1 MLTQNER
8 LQNLMPP
15 MALHSDT
22 TPCVI
27 RGEGCYLYTEDG
39 RKILDFASGIACN
52 ALGHCH
58 PKIIAAAEKQLHTLI
73 HAGHN
78 VLYYEPYTTLVEKL
92 VEKTGGKYKVYF
104 SNAGAEANEG
114 AMKLAKYATHRP
126 VIISMKNA
134 FHGRTMATAT
144 ITTSNAAYRKY
155 YEPMMPSVYFAEY
168 PYLFRTPY
176 KMEDGK
182 CPKEYMTQFDD
193 LFKKVVDPSMVAG
206 IIMEPIQ
213 GEGGYVVPPVEWL
226 QYVRDLCDKHGI
238 LLIFDEVQSGF
249 GRTGSLFAWQTLG
262 VEPDIFT
269 SAKAIAGGLPLSAVF
284 GKAEIMD
291 KWAKGAHGG
300 TFGGNPVSCAASLAV
315 LEELYEGGVLENC
328 RKMGEIVR
336 AKLHTLQD
344 KYDVIGDVRG
354 VGLMNAMEFVHPED
368 KSPAGD
374 ICGAFKANAL
384 KRDLFLLDCGA
395 DHNNIRLIPPLN
407 VDEETLDIAFE
418 IMDAALAETV
428 NG

>member
-1 MLTQNER
+1 MTQHER
-8 LQNLMPP
+8 SKVLLPP
-15 MALHSDT
+15 MAMHAET
-22 TPCVI
+22 TPCVV

-39 RKILDFASGIACN
+39 RKILDMASGIATN

-58 PKIIAAAEKQLHTLI
+58 PKVIAAAEKQLHTLI

-78 VLYYEPYTTLVEKL
+78 ILYYEPYTTLMEKL
-92 VEKTGGKYKVYF
+92 VEKTGNKYKVYF
-104 SNAGAEANEG
+104 SNSGAEANEG
-114 AMKLAKYATHRP
+114 AMKLAKYATQRP

-144 ITTSNAAYRKY
+144 ITTSNAAYRKN

-182 CPKEYMTQFDD
+182 CPKEYFTQFDEI
-193 LFKKVVDPSMVAG
+193 FKKIVDPSMVAA
-206 IIMEPIQ
+206 IMMEPVQ

-226 QYVRDLCDKHGI
+226 TYVRELCDKHGI
-238 LLIFDEVQSGF
+238 MLIFDEVQTGF
-249 GRTGSLFAWQTLG
+249 GRTGNLYAWQTLG

-284 GKAEIMD
+284 GKKEIMD

-300 TFGGNPVSCAASLAV
+300 TYGGNPVSCAASLAV
-315 LEELYEGGVLENC
+315 LEELYEGGVLENVK
-328 RKMGEIVR
+328 KMGEVVR
-336 AKLHTLQD
+336 GKFYDLQK

-354 VGLMNAMEFVHPED
+354 LGLMNAIEFVKPED
-368 KSPAGD
+368 NAPN
-374 ICGAFKANAL
+374 GALCAAVQAEAL
-384 KRDLFLLDCGA
+384 KRDLLLLNCGA

-407 VDEETLDIAFE
+407 VDEATLDTVFQIIDESIA
-418 IMDAALAETV
+418 AALK
-428 NG
+428 G

>member
-1 MLTQNER
+1 MTQHER
-8 LQNLMPP
+8 SKVFLPP
-15 MALHSDT
+15 MAMHAET
-22 TPCVI
+22 TPCVV

-39 RKILDFASGIACN
+39 RKILDMASGIATN

-58 PKIIAAAEKQLHTLI
+58 PKVIAAAEKQLHTLI

-78 VLYYEPYTTLVEKL
+78 ILYYEPYTTLMEKL
-92 VEKTGGKYKVYF
+92 VEKTGNKYKVYF
-104 SNAGAEANEG
+104 SNSGAEANEG
-114 AMKLAKYATHRP
+114 AMKLAKYATQRP

-144 ITTSNAAYRKY
+144 ITTSNAAYRKN

-182 CPKEYMTQFDD
+182 CPKEYFTQFDEI
-193 LFKKVVDPSMVAG
+193 FKKIVDPSMVAA
-206 IIMEPIQ
+206 IMMEPVQ

-226 QYVRDLCDKHGI
+226 KYVRELCDKHGI
-238 LLIFDEVQSGF
+238 MLIFDEVQTGF
-249 GRTGSLFAWQTLG
+249 GRTGNLYAWQTLG

-284 GKAEIMD
+284 GKKEIMD

-300 TFGGNPVSCAASLAV
+300 TYGGNPVSCAASLAV
-315 LEELYEGGVLENC
+315 LEELYEGGVLENVK
-328 RKMGEIVR
+328 KMGEVVR
-336 AKLHTLQD
+336 GKFYDLQK

-354 VGLMNAMEFVHPED
+354 LGLMNAIEFVKPED
-368 KSPAGD
+368 NAPD
-374 ICGAFKANAL
+374 GALCAAVQAEAL
-384 KRDLFLLDCGA
+384 KRDLLLLNCGA

-407 VDEETLDIAFE
+407 VDEATLDTVFQIIDESIA
-418 IMDAALAETV
+418 AALK
-428 NG
+428 G

>member
-1 MLTQNER
+1 MTQHER
-8 LQNLMPP
+8 SKVLLPP
-15 MALHSDT
+15 MAMHAET
-22 TPCVI
+22 TPCVV

-39 RKILDFASGIACN
+39 RKILDMASGIATN

-58 PKIIAAAEKQLHTLI
+58 PKVIAAAEKQLHTLI

-78 VLYYEPYTTLVEKL
+78 ILYYEPYTTLMEKL
-92 VEKTGGKYKVYF
+92 VEKTGNKYKVYF
-104 SNAGAEANEG
+104 SNSGAEANEG
-114 AMKLAKYATHRP
+114 AMKLAKYATQRP

-144 ITTSNAAYRKY
+144 ITTSNAAYRKN

-182 CPKEYMTQFDD
+182 CPKEYFTQFDEI
-193 LFKKVVDPSMVAG
+193 FKKIVDPSMVAA
-206 IIMEPIQ
+206 IMMEPVQ

-226 QYVRDLCDKHGI
+226 KYVRELCDKHGI
-238 LLIFDEVQSGF
+238 MLIFDEVQTGF
-249 GRTGSLFAWQTLG
+249 GRTGNLYAWQTLG

-284 GKAEIMD
+284 GKKEIMD

-300 TFGGNPVSCAASLAV
+300 TYGGNPVSCAASLAV
-315 LEELYEGGVLENC
+315 LEDLYEGGVLENVK
-328 RKMGEIVR
+328 KMGEVVR
-336 AKLHTLQD
+336 GKFYDLQK

-354 VGLMNAMEFVHPED
+354 LGLMNAIEFVKPED
-368 KSPAGD
+368 NAPD
-374 ICGAFKANAL
+374 GALCAAVQAEAL
-384 KRDLFLLDCGA
+384 KRDLLLLNCGA

-407 VDEETLDIAFE
+407 VDEATLDTVFQIIDESIA
-418 IMDAALAETV
+418 AALK
-428 NG
+428 G

>member
-1 MLTQNER
+1 MTQHER
-8 LQNLMPP
+8 SKVLLPP
-15 MALHSDT
+15 MAMHAET
-22 TPCVI
+22 TPCVV

-39 RKILDFASGIACN
+39 RKILDMASGIATN

-58 PKIIAAAEKQLHTLI
+58 PKVIAAAEKQLHTLI

-78 VLYYEPYTTLVEKL
+78 ILYYEPYTTLMEKL
-92 VEKTGGKYKVYF
+92 VEKTGNKYKVYF
-104 SNAGAEANEG
+104 SNSGAEANEG
-114 AMKLAKYATHRP
+114 AMKLAKYATQRP

-144 ITTSNAAYRKY
+144 ITTSNAAYRKN

-182 CPKEYMTQFDD
+182 CPKEYFTQVDEI
-193 LFKKVVDPSMVAG
+193 FKKIVDPSMVAA
-206 IIMEPIQ
+206 IMMEPVQ

-226 QYVRDLCDKHGI
+226 KYVRELCDKHGI
-238 LLIFDEVQSGF
+238 MLIFDEVQTGF
-249 GRTGSLFAWQTLG
+249 GRTGNLYAWQTLG

-284 GKAEIMD
+284 GKKEIMD

-300 TFGGNPVSCAASLAV
+300 TYGGNPVSCAASLAV
-315 LEELYEGGVLENC
+315 LEELYEGGVLENVK
-328 RKMGEIVR
+328 KMGEVVR
-336 AKLHTLQD
+336 GKFYDLQK

-354 VGLMNAMEFVHPED
+354 LGLMNAIEFVKPED
-368 KSPAGD
+368 NAPD
-374 ICGAFKANAL
+374 GALCAAVQAEAL
-384 KRDLFLLDCGA
+384 KRDLLLLNCGA

-407 VDEETLDIAFE
+407 VDEATLDTVFQIIDESIA
-418 IMDAALAETV
+418 AALK
-428 NG
+428 G

>member
-1 MLTQNER
+1 MNFNDIKALDEGYVLQTYARNQLAIDHGCGATLFDAEGKKYIDFTSGIGVCSLGYANEAWAR
-8 LQNLMPP
+8 AIYDQAMKVGHISNLF
-15 MALHSDT
+15 
-22 TPCVI
+22 
-27 RGEGCYLYTEDG
+27 YTEPYA
-39 RKILDFASGIACN
+39 KLASRLVPAAGM
-52 ALGHCH
+52 
-58 PKIIAAAEKQLHTLI
+58 AAAFF
-73 HAGHN
+73 GN
-78 VLYYEPYTTLVEKL
+78 
-92 VEKTGGKYKVYF
+92 
-104 SNAGAEANEG
+104 SGAEANEG
-114 AMKLAKYATHRP
+114 AMKLAKYATQRP

-144 ITTSNAAYRKY
+144 ITTSNAAYRKN

-193 LFKKVVDPSMVAG
+193 IFKKIVYPPMVAG

-226 QYVRDLCDKHGI
+226 KYVREICDKHGI

-249 GRTGSLFAWQTLG
+249 GRTGELFAWQTLG

-284 GKAEIMD
+284 GKNEIMD
-291 KWAKGAHGG
+291 KWLKGAHGG

-328 RKMGEIVR
+328 RKMGEVVR
-336 AKLHTLQD
+336 AKLNALKD
-344 KYDVIGDVRG
+344 KYSVIGDVRG
-354 VGLMNAMEFVHPED
+354 VGLMNAMEFVKPED
-368 KSPAGD
+368 NAPD
-374 ICGAFKANAL
+374 GALCAAVQAEAL
-384 KRDLFLLDCGA
+384 KRNLLLLNCGA
-395 DHNNIRLIPPLN
+395 DHNNVRLIPPLN
-407 VDEETLDIAFE
+407 VDEATLDIAFQIIDE
-418 IMDAALAETV
+418 SIAAALKA
-428 NG
+428 

>member
-1 MLTQNER
+1 MTQHER
-8 LQNLMPP
+8 CIPLMPP

-22 TPCVI
+22 TPCVVK
-27 RGEGCYLYTEDG
+27 GEGCYLYPEDG
-39 RKILDFASGIACN
+39 RKILDMASGIATN

-58 PKIIAAAEKQLHTLI
+58 PKVIAAAEKQLHTLI

-78 VLYYEPYTTLVEKL
+78 ILYYEPYTTLMEKL
-92 VEKTGGKYKVYF
+92 VEKTGGKYKLYF
-104 SNAGAEANEG
+104 SNSGAEANEG
-114 AMKLAKYATHRP
+114 AMKLAKYATKRP

-144 ITTSNAAYRKY
+144 ITTSNAAYRKN

-182 CPKEYMTQFDD
+182 CPKEYFTQFDEI
-193 LFKKVVDPSMVAG
+193 FKKIVDPSMVAA
-206 IIMEPIQ
+206 IMMEPIQ

-226 QYVRDLCDKHGI
+226 QYVREVCDKHGI
-238 LLIFDEVQSGF
+238 LLIFDEIQTGF
-249 GRTGSLFAWQTLG
+249 GRTGNLYAWQTLG

-291 KWAKGAHGG
+291 KWLKGAHGG
-300 TFGGNPVSCAASLAV
+300 TYGGNPVACAASLAV
-315 LEELYEGGVLENC
+315 LEELFEGGVLENC
-328 RKMGEIVR
+328 RKMGEFVR
-336 AKLHTLQD
+336 SNFYELQK

-354 VGLMNAMEFVHPED
+354 LGLMNAIEFVHPED
-368 KSPAGD
+368 NAPD
-374 ICGAFKANAL
+374 GALCAAVQAEAL
-384 KRDLFLLDCGA
+384 KRDLLLLNCGA

-407 VDEETLDIAFE
+407 VDEATLKTMFQILDESIA
-418 IMDAALAETV
+418 AALKK
-428 NG
+428 

>member
-1 MLTQNER
+1 
-8 LQNLMPP
+8 
-15 MALHSDT
+15 
-22 TPCVI
+22 
-27 RGEGCYLYTEDG
+27 
-39 RKILDFASGIACN
+39 
-52 ALGHCH
+52 
-58 PKIIAAAEKQLHTLI
+58 
-73 HAGHN
+73 
-78 VLYYEPYTTLVEKL
+78 
-92 VEKTGGKYKVYF
+92 
-104 SNAGAEANEG
+104 
-114 AMKLAKYATHRP
+114 
-126 VIISMKNA
+126 
-134 FHGRTMATAT
+134 
-144 ITTSNAAYRKY
+144 
-155 YEPMMPSVYFAEY
+155 
-168 PYLFRTPY
+168 
-176 KMEDGK
+176 
-182 CPKEYMTQFDD
+182 MTQFDD
-193 LFKKVVDPSMVAG
+193 LFKKIVDPSMVAG

-374 ICGAFKANAL
+374 ICGAFKASAL

-407 VDEETLDIAFE
+407 VDEETLNIAFE

>member
-1 MLTQNER
+1 MTQHER
-8 LQNLMPP
+8 SKVLLPP
-15 MALHSDT
+15 MAMHAET
-22 TPCVI
+22 TPCVV

-39 RKILDFASGIACN
+39 RKILDMASGIATN
-52 ALGHCH
+52 ALAHCH
-58 PKIIAAAEKQLHTLI
+58 PKVIAAAEKQLHTLI

-78 VLYYEPYTTLVEKL
+78 ILYYEPYTTLMEKL
-92 VEKTGGKYKVYF
+92 VEKTGNKYKVYF
-104 SNAGAEANEG
+104 SNSGAEANEG
-114 AMKLAKYATHRP
+114 AMKLAKYATQRP

-144 ITTSNAAYRKY
+144 ITTSNAAYRKN

-182 CPKEYMTQFDD
+182 CPKEYFTQFDEI
-193 LFKKVVDPSMVAG
+193 FKKIVDPSMVAA
-206 IIMEPIQ
+206 IMMEPVQ

-226 QYVRDLCDKHGI
+226 KYVRELCDKHGI
-238 LLIFDEVQSGF
+238 MLIFDEVQTGF
-249 GRTGSLFAWQTLG
+249 GRTGNLYAWQTLG

-284 GKAEIMD
+284 GKKEIMD

-300 TFGGNPVSCAASLAV
+300 TYGGNPVSCAASLAV
-315 LEELYEGGVLENC
+315 LEELYEGGVLENVK
-328 RKMGEIVR
+328 KMGEVVR
-336 AKLHTLQD
+336 GKFYDLQK

-354 VGLMNAMEFVHPED
+354 LGLMNAIEFVKPED
-368 KSPAGD
+368 NAPD
-374 ICGAFKANAL
+374 GALCAAVQAEAL
-384 KRDLFLLDCGA
+384 KRDLLLLNCGA

-407 VDEETLDIAFE
+407 VDEATLDTVFQIIDESIA
-418 IMDAALAETV
+418 AALK
-428 NG
+428 G

>member
-1 MLTQNER
+1 MTQHER
-8 LQNLMPP
+8 SKVLLPP
-15 MALHSDT
+15 MAMHAET
-22 TPCVI
+22 TPCVV
-27 RGEGCYLYTEDG
+27 RGEGCYLYTDDG
-39 RKILDFASGIACN
+39 RKILDMASGIATN

-58 PKIIAAAEKQLHTLI
+58 PKVIAAAEKQLHTLI

-78 VLYYEPYTTLVEKL
+78 ILYYEPYTTLMEKL
-92 VEKTGGKYKVYF
+92 VEKTGNKYKVYF
-104 SNAGAEANEG
+104 SNSGAEANEG
-114 AMKLAKYATHRP
+114 AMKLAKYATQRP

-144 ITTSNAAYRKY
+144 ITTSNAAYRKN

-182 CPKEYMTQFDD
+182 CPKEYFTQFDEI
-193 LFKKVVDPSMVAG
+193 FKKIVDPSMVAA
-206 IIMEPIQ
+206 IMMEPVQ

-226 QYVRDLCDKHGI
+226 KYVRELCDKHGI
-238 LLIFDEVQSGF
+238 MLIFDEVQTGF
-249 GRTGSLFAWQTLG
+249 GRTGNLYAWQTLG

-284 GKAEIMD
+284 GKKEIMD

-300 TFGGNPVSCAASLAV
+300 TYGGTPVSCAASLAV
-315 LEELYEGGVLENC
+315 LEALYEGGVLENVK
-328 RKMGEIVR
+328 KMGEVVR
-336 AKLHTLQD
+336 GKFYDLQK

-354 VGLMNAMEFVHPED
+354 LGLMNAIEFVKPED
-368 KSPAGD
+368 NAPD
-374 ICGAFKANAL
+374 GALCAAVQAEAL
-384 KRDLFLLDCGA
+384 KRDLLLLNCGA

-407 VDEETLDIAFE
+407 VDEATLDTVFQIIDESIA
-418 IMDAALAETV
+418 AALK
-428 NG
+428 G

>member
-1 MLTQNER
+1 MTQAER

-22 TPCVI
+22 TPCVV

-39 RKILDFASGIACN
+39 RKILDFASGIATN

-58 PKIIAAAEKQLHTLI
+58 PKVVAAAEKQLHTLV

-78 VLYYEPYTTLVEKL
+78 ILYYEPYTTLVEKL
-92 VEKTGGKYKVYF
+92 VEKTGNKYMVYF
-104 SNAGAEANEG
+104 SNSGAEANEG
-114 AMKLAKYATHRP
+114 AMKLAKYATQRP

-144 ITTSNAAYRKY
+144 ITTSNAAYRKN

-193 LFKKVVDPSMVAG
+193 IFKKIVDPSMVAA
-206 IIMEPIQ
+206 IMMEPIQ

-238 LLIFDEVQSGF
+238 MLIFDEVQTGF
-249 GRTGSLFAWQTLG
+249 GRTGNLYAWQTLG

-269 SAKAIAGGLPLSAVF
+269 SAKALAGGLPLSAVF
-284 GKAEIMD
+284 GKKEIME

-300 TFGGNPVSCAASLAV
+300 TFGGNPVACAASLAV
-315 LEELYEGGVLENC
+315 MEELYEGGVLENC
-328 RKMGEIVR
+328 RKMGEVVR
-336 AKLHTLQD
+336 AKMHELQK
-344 KYDVIGDVRG
+344 KYNVIGDVRG
-354 VGLMNAMEFVHPED
+354 VGLMNAMEFVKPENND
-368 KSPAGD
+368 PD
-374 ICGAFKANAL
+374 GALCAAVQAEAL
-384 KRDLFLLDCGA
+384 KRDLLLLNCGA

-407 VDEETLDIAFE
+407 VDEATLDTAFQIIDASIA
-418 IMDAALAETV
+418 AAIK
-428 NG
+428 G

>member
-1 MLTQNER
+1 MTQHER
-8 LQNLMPP
+8 SKVLLPP
-15 MALHSDT
+15 MAMHAET
-22 TPCVI
+22 TPCVV

-39 RKILDFASGIACN
+39 RKILDMASGIATN

-58 PKIIAAAEKQLHTLI
+58 PKVIAAAEKQLHTLI

-78 VLYYEPYTTLVEKL
+78 ILYYEPYTTLMEKL
-92 VEKTGGKYKVYF
+92 VEKTGNKYKVYF
-104 SNAGAEANEG
+104 SNSGAEANEG
-114 AMKLAKYATHRP
+114 AMKLAKYATQRP

-144 ITTSNAAYRKY
+144 ITTSNAAYRKN

-182 CPKEYMTQFDD
+182 CPKEYFTQFDEI
-193 LFKKVVDPSMVAG
+193 FKKIVDPSMVAA
-206 IIMEPIQ
+206 IMMEPVQ
-213 GEGGYVVPPVEWL
+213 GEGGDVVPPVEWL
-226 QYVRDLCDKHGI
+226 KYVRELCDKHGI
-238 LLIFDEVQSGF
+238 MLIFDEVQTGF
-249 GRTGSLFAWQTLG
+249 GRTGNLYAWQTLG

-284 GKAEIMD
+284 GKKEIMD

-300 TFGGNPVSCAASLAV
+300 TYGGNPVSCAASLAV
-315 LEELYEGGVLENC
+315 LEELYEGGVLENVK
-328 RKMGEIVR
+328 KMGEVVR
-336 AKLHTLQD
+336 GKFYDLQK

-354 VGLMNAMEFVHPED
+354 LGLMNAIEFVKPED
-368 KSPAGD
+368 NAPD
-374 ICGAFKANAL
+374 GALCAAVQAEAL
-384 KRDLFLLDCGA
+384 KRDLLLLNCGA

-407 VDEETLDIAFE
+407 VDEATLDTVFQIIDESIA
-418 IMDAALAETV
+418 AALK
-428 NG
+428 G

>member
-1 MLTQNER
+1 MTQHER
-8 LQNLMPP
+8 SKVLLPP
-15 MALHSDT
+15 MAMHAET
-22 TPCVI
+22 TPCVV

-39 RKILDFASGIACN
+39 RKILDMASGIATN

-58 PKIIAAAEKQLHTLI
+58 PKVIAAAEKQLHTLI

-78 VLYYEPYTTLVEKL
+78 ILYYEPYTTLMEKL
-92 VEKTGGKYKVYF
+92 VEKTGNKYKVYF
-104 SNAGAEANEG
+104 SNSGAEANEG
-114 AMKLAKYATHRP
+114 AMKLAKYATQRP

-144 ITTSNAAYRKY
+144 ITTSNAAYRKN

-182 CPKEYMTQFDD
+182 CPKEYFTQFDEI
-193 LFKKVVDPSMVAG
+193 FKKIVDPSMVAA
-206 IIMEPIQ
+206 IMMEPVQ

-226 QYVRDLCDKHGI
+226 KYVRELCDKHGI
-238 LLIFDEVQSGF
+238 MLIFDEVQTGF
-249 GRTGSLFAWQTLG
+249 GRTGNLYAWQTLG

-284 GKAEIMD
+284 GKKEIMD

-300 TFGGNPVSCAASLAV
+300 PYGGNPVSCAASLAV
-315 LEELYEGGVLENC
+315 LEELYEGGVLENVK
-328 RKMGEIVR
+328 KMGEVVR
-336 AKLHTLQD
+336 GKFYDLQK

-354 VGLMNAMEFVHPED
+354 LGLMNAIEFVKPED
-368 KSPAGD
+368 NAPD
-374 ICGAFKANAL
+374 GALCAAVQAEAL
-384 KRDLFLLDCGA
+384 KRDLLLLNCGA

-407 VDEETLDIAFE
+407 VDEATLDTVFQIIDESIA
-418 IMDAALAETV
+418 AALK
-428 NG
+428 G